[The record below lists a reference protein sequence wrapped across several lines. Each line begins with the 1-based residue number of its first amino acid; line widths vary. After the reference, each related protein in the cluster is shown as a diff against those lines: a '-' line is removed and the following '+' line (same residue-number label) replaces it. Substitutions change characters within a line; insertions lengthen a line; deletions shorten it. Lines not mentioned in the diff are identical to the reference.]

1 MTNIQ
6 VSKENR
12 EELKNFGR
20 VGDSYDDV
28 VTKLINLAKRHKNE
42 VE

>member
-28 VTKLINLAKRHKNE
+28 VTKLISLAKRHKDE